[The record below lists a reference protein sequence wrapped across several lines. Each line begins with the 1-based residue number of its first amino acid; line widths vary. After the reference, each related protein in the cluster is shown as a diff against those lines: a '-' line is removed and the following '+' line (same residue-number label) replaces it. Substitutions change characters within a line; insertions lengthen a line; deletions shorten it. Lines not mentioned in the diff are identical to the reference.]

1 MTTDKKGTARFRRVK
16 NKALVTPF
24 YVYVPA
30 PHPALTGFGTG
41 IFANLQIFFVYAK
54 KKEGKMELSY
64 NYVPNSQINAYLKN
78 SHTNDCLNGFCCLRL
93 P

>member
-1 MTTDKKGTARFRRVK
+1 MIYYPQWAFTAALQFDNCFKKGTARFPDVK

-41 IFANLQIFFVYAK
+41 IFANLQIFFVNAK
-54 KKEGKMELSY
+54 KKEGK
-64 NYVPNSQINAYLKN
+64 
-78 SHTNDCLNGFCCLRL
+78 NGAQV
-93 P
+93 